1 MKILLALDRSTNS
14 MSAAKFLRT
23 FPVPPDSSVYLFHVT
38 ETPNLAGFSQVY
50 DIPHLEQQIATM
62 RMNIKEKAS
71 VYFSKIQRLYQSQ
84 GITMHQVVRDG
95 IPGAEIMNFIEA
107 ERIDLVVMGRRGLSN
122 LKRFL
127 LGSVSEWVIADA
139 PCSVVVVRPLRR
151 KGKTKRKA
159 MHFLLATDGSEDAR
173 SAAHFLGSLQ
183 PPGGSV
189 LTIVHVVDS
198 FHEHMISRVLST
210 RRGEIDRVAKDL
222 LKLRKERGVKILGE
236 TSHELRKAGWQ
247 VRESLLVGHPADQ
260 ILKAS
265 GQACP
270 DLIVLGSRGLTGM
283 RRFFLGSVSHKVVR
297 NAPASVLVVRAFQ
310 R

>member
-1 MKILLALDRSTNS
+1 MKILLALDQSTNS

-38 ETPNLAGFSQVY
+38 ETPKVAGFSKDY

-62 RMNIKEKAS
+62 RMNMKEKAF
-71 VYFSKIQRLYQSQ
+71 VYLSKVQRLYQSQ
-84 GITMHQVVRDG
+84 GFSMHQVVRDG
-95 IPGAEIMNFIEA
+95 IPGAEIMNFIKA
-107 ERIDLVVMGRRGLSN
+107 EQIDIVVMGTCGLSN

-127 LGSVSEWVIADA
+127 LGSVSEWVLSDA
-139 PCSVVVVRPLRR
+139 PCSVVVVRPLRK
-151 KGKTKRKA
+151 KGKTKRKG

-183 PPGGSV
+183 PPVGSI
-189 LTIVHVVDS
+189 LTVVHVADS
-198 FHEHMISRVLST
+198 FHEHMISRVLSP

-222 LKLRKERGVKILGE
+222 LNLRKERGAKILGE
-236 TSHELRKAGWQ
+236 TSQELRKAGWE

-260 ILKAS
+260 ILRAC
-265 GQACP
+265 GQVCP
-270 DLIVLGSRGLTGM
+270 DLIVLGSRGLTGV
-283 RRFFLGSVSHKVVR
+283 RRFFLGSISHKVAR
-297 NAPASVLVVRAFQ
+297 NAPASVLVVRAIQ